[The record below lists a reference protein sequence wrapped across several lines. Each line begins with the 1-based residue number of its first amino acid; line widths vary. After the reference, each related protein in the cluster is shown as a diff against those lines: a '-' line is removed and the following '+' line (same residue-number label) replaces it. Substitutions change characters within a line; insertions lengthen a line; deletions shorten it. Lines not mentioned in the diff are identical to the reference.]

1 MFPIER
7 QQEILNIL
15 NKKKAVNV
23 LELSKTLY
31 VGPATIRR
39 DLEDLERK
47 NMLKRTHGGAI
58 LLGGA
63 NIEIPFAVR
72 EHEQASQKEQ
82 IARIAASFVSS
93 DTLIMD
99 SSSSTIRMIP
109 HLAGKNI
116 LSVITNGVRT
126 SMLLGDVLR
135 KNIYCTGGILRENS
149 LSFAGHDAETFLEKY
164 YVDKAFFSCRGLS
177 MERGMTDSFSDEAE
191 LRKIMIAHS
200 RESYLLCD
208 YTKFNKNYFC
218 NIGGLEKIT
227 AVITDQNPGDEWLG
241 FLKKIDVKCIY
252 SEVFP

>member
-15 NKKKAVNV
+15 NKKKAVNIE
-23 LELSKTLY
+23 ELSKILY
-31 VGPATIRR
+31 VGSATIRR
-39 DLEDLERK
+39 DLEELERK

-58 LLGGA
+58 PLGGA

-72 EHEQASQKEQ
+72 EHEQTAEKEQ
-82 IARIAASFVSS
+82 IAKIAASLITS
-93 DTLIMD
+93 DTIILD

-116 LSVITNGVRT
+116 LSVITNGART

-149 LSFAGHDAETFLEKY
+149 LSFVGLDAQSFLEKY

-177 MERGMTDSFSDEAE
+177 MERGMTDSFTDEAE
-191 LRKIMIAHS
+191 LRKIMISHS
-200 RESYLLCD
+200 HECYLLCD
-208 YTKFNKNYFC
+208 HTKFNKIFFC

-227 AVITDQNPGDEWLG
+227 AIITDQNPGKEWLEY
-241 FLKKIDVKCIY
+241 LKNLGVKCIFA
-252 SEVFP
+252 EV